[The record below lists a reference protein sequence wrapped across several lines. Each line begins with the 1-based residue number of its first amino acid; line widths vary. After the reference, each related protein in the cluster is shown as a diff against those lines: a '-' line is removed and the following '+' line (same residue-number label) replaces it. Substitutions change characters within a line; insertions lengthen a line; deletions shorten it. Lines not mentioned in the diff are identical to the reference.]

1 MGLMGEPG
9 GVPRPEPSQLDV
21 RVQARTENVA
31 AVRRAFDALDMPAA
45 LLEDAKLLTSELMTN
60 SVRHSGL
67 APDELVHVT
76 ANWTG
81 RVLRVCV
88 RDRTD
93 DAAPS
98 PVAGS
103 IRPPPGAESGWG
115 LYLVDRIASRWGTS
129 LDGGD
134 PSDQGWWCRW
144 MTPRSGGTT
153 ES

>member
-1 MGLMGEPG
+1 VDRPTIGKIWLMTEQRGE
-9 GVPRPEPSQLDV
+9 PRPEAASQLDLRV
-21 RVQARTENVA
+21 RARTENVL

-45 LLEDAKLLTSELMTN
+45 LLEDAKLLASELMTN
-60 SVRHSGL
+60 SIRHSGL
-67 APDELVHVT
+67 KPDELVHVT

-81 RVLRVCV
+81 KVLRVSV

-103 IRPPPGAESGWG
+103 IRPLPGAESGWG

-129 LDGGD
+129 VDGGAGYWFELE
-134 PSDQGWWCRW
+134 P
-144 MTPRSGGTT
+144 TP
-153 ES
+153 